1 MKKALLLFLVL
12 YSSITAA
19 QFPSGRIH
27 HYSRKD
33 GLSYGAVNSILQ
45 DNSGFIWLATG
56 DGLNRFDGLNFN
68 VFKHE
73 VDNPFSLPG
82 NYVQKILKDSKGI
95 FWVSSR
101 KGLYRFNS
109 KTERFINYPL
119 TAEPEKADVS
129 HITENDKQ
137 NIWVSTSGNGF
148 YYLDRKT
155 GKNLHYSMKNLQGLS
170 SNSILKIFEDASGLL
185 WVGTR
190 DAGVAVFRV
199 TKGNI
204 LEKVNI
210 GSQLQTA
217 SRVNAI
223 YQDLKQ
229 NIWIATS
236 AGLLLFERGSGKVYR
251 FQGNAY
257 GLRSNVFLSIVQDS
271 QQQLYVGLQDGGVY
285 KLTLQNIGKSTPSE
299 LKFEE
304 LKHESGLHI
313 TERSV
318 QELFFDKEENLWAGT
333 YGDGIFMLSRTPDK
347 FKAFH
352 RKLKYN
358 NGEDHIRYY
367 GMCTDAEGYLWMGTD
382 GDGIYKTTVSGKIIR
397 HYRADGKANSIK
409 DNAILYAYKDSR
421 NTLWFGTYSK
431 GLFRYDRKSDAF
443 VNYAHQPKTTGT
455 LGGNDVRVI
464 QEDNQHRIWVGT
476 NGGGLSMLDEATGKF
491 TTFNEQNSNIGSND
505 VRSLQHD
512 DKGNLWVGTYGGGL
526 LYFKVNEGKF
536 YPFVKSKTS
545 TVDLSRDIIFSLY
558 LDRQKRLWIGTEG
571 NGLVLYNT
579 VQQTTER
586 FIEKNGLGD
595 NTVYAIQEEAPGK
608 IWISTN
614 DGLSKIKLQPRK
626 IYNFNVTDGL
636 QAGQFNP
643 GSATATS
650 NGDLIFFGG
659 TEGYNL
665 FYPKKIKQSSV
676 IPDVKIIG
684 LQLYGIGKNE
694 DDNTRN
700 ISEGDKV
707 ILAADQSVFS
717 IQYTALNYVYP
728 HSSEFAYQL
737 EGLDKEWNYVKHQ
750 KSATYRYLQPGHYTF
765 KVKATNQDG
774 IWQDGFSSISIRI
787 LPPWYKTWWA
797 YTFYC
802 ALTGALIY
810 MLIRYNANQHRLKY
824 KIRLARI
831 QAQKE
836 REIHENKLSF
846 FTNISHEFRT
856 PLTLI
861 INPVKEILDEKGGE
875 SDRSN
880 LNIVY
885 RNAKRLLSLVDQLL
899 LFSKAETKADKLKI
913 TEIDLYNLCEEVFLC
928 FSYQATK
935 KKLSYTFT
943 CLNKDI
949 HVYGDREKIEIALF
963 NLISNAIRYSP
974 DGGQVTLTITEHE
987 ENFVIQLAD
996 TGSGIAES
1004 TGDKIFE
1011 RFYKVHNVDNYAKG
1025 GFGIGLFL
1033 VKNFVERHHGTVT
1046 YHSVAGAGTTFELT
1060 LLKGREHFKDEQ
1072 IFDHQLERSVILAEL
1087 AEGEEQ
1093 NEEVSISL
1101 TGVED
1106 DILSEQK
1113 TILIIDDNKQIRD
1126 YIRRIFDDRFKVI
1139 DAEDGQQGLLI
1150 IREYLPDIII
1160 SDVVMPNMTGV
1171 ELCKLVKE
1179 DPSLNH
1185 IPIVLLTAGTSSEVK
1200 LKGIE
1205 CGADDYV
1212 SKPFEK
1218 ELLVARIEGLLKSR
1232 NDLQTYF
1239 YNRITLKSANL
1250 KISAEY
1256 KGFLDRC
1263 IEIVEKHM
1271 ADPNFG
1277 IQTLAEEIGMSRSS
1291 LYGKIKSISGQSAN
1305 GFIRFIRLRKAAEIF
1320 VSTEHTIQE
1329 TTYQVGIKDAR
1340 YFREQF
1346 HKVFHMNPSEY
1357 IKKYRKTF
1365 SGKYSLNKSIIK
1377 GKDPK

>member
-1 MKKALLLFLVL
+1 MKTAILLFLVL
-12 YSSITAA
+12 YSSITLA

-33 GLSYGAVNSILQ
+33 GLSYGSINSILQ

-82 NYVQKILKDSKGI
+82 NYVQKIFKDSKGE

-101 KGLYRFNS
+101 KGLYRFNTKS
-109 KTERFINYPL
+109 ERFTNLPL
-119 TAEPEKADVS
+119 TAESEKADVS
-129 HITENDKQ
+129 HIAENGQ
-137 NIWVSTSGNGF
+137 HNIWVSTSGNGF

-155 GKNLHYSMKNLQGLS
+155 GKNLHYSMKNLKGLS
-170 SNSILKIFEDASGLL
+170 SNSILKIFEDAHGLL

-190 DAGVAVFRV
+190 DAGVSVFRV
-199 TKGNI
+199 SNGKI
-204 LEKVNI
+204 LEKVNL
-210 GSQLQTA
+210 GPLLQTA
-217 SRVNAI
+217 NRVNAI
-223 YQDLKQ
+223 YQDRMQ

-236 AGLLLFERGSGKVYR
+236 AGLLLFERGSSKSYHFKGS
-251 FQGNAY
+251 AY

-271 QQQLYVGLQDGGVY
+271 QQQLFVGLQDGGLY
-285 KLTLQNIGKSTPSE
+285 KVNLRISGHNNPTSL
-299 LKFEE
+299 LFEE
-304 LKHESGLHI
+304 LKHESGFHI

-318 QELFFDKEENLWAGT
+318 QELFFDKEGNLWAGT

-352 RKLKYN
+352 KKLEH
-358 NGEDHIRYY
+358 NGSENYIRYY
-367 GMCTDAEGYLWMGTD
+367 GMCIDDEGYLWMGTD
-382 GDGIYKTTVSGKIIR
+382 GDGIYKTTVSGKIVR

-431 GLFRYDRKSDAF
+431 GLFRYNRKSDSF
-443 VNYAHQPKTTGT
+443 VNYAYQPKTAGT

-476 NGGGLSMLDEATGKF
+476 NGGGLSMLDQATGKF
-491 TTFNEQNSNIGSND
+491 TTYNEQNSNIGSND

-512 DKGNLWVGTYGGGL
+512 DKGNVWVGTYGGGL
-526 LYFKVNEGKF
+526 LYFKVKEGRF

-545 TVDLSRDIIFSLY
+545 TIDLSRDIIFSLY

-614 DGLSKIKLQPRK
+614 DGLSKIELQSRK

-643 GSATATS
+643 GSATAS
-650 NGDLIFFGG
+650 SHGDLIFFGG

-665 FYPKKIKQSSV
+665 FYPKKIKQSND
-676 IPDVKIIG
+676 IPDVKITG

-694 DDNTRN
+694 LDNTRN
-700 ISEGDKV
+700 ISEEDQI
-707 ILAADQSVFS
+707 ILAANQSVFS
-717 IQYTALNYVYP
+717 IQYTALNYAYP
-728 HSSEFAYQL
+728 RSSDFAYQL

-750 KSATYRYLQPGHYTF
+750 KSATYRYLQPGHYIF

-774 IWQDGFSSISIRI
+774 IWQDDFASIRIQI

-797 YTFYC
+797 YTFYV
-802 ALTGALIY
+802 ALTGGLIY
-810 MLIRYNANQHRLKY
+810 FLIQYNANQHRLKY

-836 REIHENKLSF
+836 QELHENKLSF

-875 SDRSN
+875 GDRDN

-885 RNAKRLLSLVDQLL
+885 RNARRLLSLVDQLL
-899 LFSKAETKADKLKI
+899 LFSKAEMKADKLKI

-928 FSYQATK
+928 FSYQASK
-935 KKLSYTFT
+935 KNISYTFT

-949 HVYGDREKIEIALF
+949 SVYGDREKIEIALF
-963 NLISNAIRYSP
+963 NLISNAVRYSP
-974 DGGQVTLTITEHE
+974 EGGHVSLTIVEHE
-987 ENFVIQLAD
+987 NKFEIQLAD

-1011 RFYKVHNVDNYAKG
+1011 RFYKVHNTDNYAKG
-1025 GFGIGLFL
+1025 GFGIGLYL
-1033 VKNFVERHHGTVT
+1033 VKSFVERHHGTVT
-1046 YHSVAGAGTTFELT
+1046 YHSVTGEGTTFELT

-1072 IFDHQLERSVILAEL
+1072 IFDHQLERSVILGEL
-1087 AEGEEQ
+1087 AEGQEQ
-1093 NEEVSISL
+1093 NDEASMAV

-1106 DILSEQK
+1106 EISSEQK

-1126 YIRRIFDDRFKVI
+1126 YIRRIFEARFQVF
-1139 DAEDGQQGLLI
+1139 DAEDGQHGLQI
-1150 IREYLPDIII
+1150 IREYLPDIVI
-1160 SDVVMPNMTGV
+1160 SDVVMPNLTGV

-1179 DPSLNH
+1179 DPSLYH
-1185 IPIVLLTAGTSSEVK
+1185 IPFVLLTAGTSSEVK
-1200 LKGIE
+1200 LRGIE
-1205 CGADDYV
+1205 CGADDYI

-1232 NDLQTYF
+1232 NDLQKYF
-1239 YNRITLKSANL
+1239 YNRITLKSSNL

-1277 IQTLAEEIGMSRSS
+1277 IQTLADEIGMSRSS

-1305 GFIRFIRLRKAAEIF
+1305 SFIRFIRLRKAAEIF

-1329 TTYQVGIKDAR
+1329 TTFQVGIKDAR

-1346 HKVFHMNPSEY
+1346 HKVFNMNPSDY

-1365 SGKYSLNKSIIK
+1365 NSKYSLNKSLIK